1 MRRALLP
8 VKRVLGGL
16 LVCLLLVAC
25 GDGTESQAGQSSGAA
40 ALRAAG
46 GPVESEAAAV
56 TAVRGHLTAITA
68 CRSALQR
75 MERDFDQGRFGAR
88 LVTTYSFQS
97 PYPVWEVAVA
107 SEQHIP
113 YLIWFVEQSD
123 GTVLA
128 SISAATYYESPLIQ
142 MCRSD

>member
-1 MRRALLP
+1 MSGVWQTTIRALGALLMC
-8 VKRVLGGL
+8 VVLI
-16 LVCLLLVAC
+16 AC
-25 GDGTESQAGQSSGAA
+25 GDGTESHAGQTGGGS

-46 GPVESEAAAV
+46 GPVDSEAAAIA
-56 TAVRGHLTAITA
+56 AVRGHLTAVTA

-75 MERDFDQGRFGAR
+75 LEQDFDRGRFGAR

-97 PYPVWEVAVA
+97 PQPVWEVAVA

-142 MCRSD
+142 MCRPV